1 MTADEIKAI
10 RAAIGVSQQIM
21 AMKVGVSL
29 SAYTKYEQGSKSPS
43 NRVILRLREIETEAL
58 AKGATA

>member
-10 RAAIGVSQQIM
+10 RAALGVSQQIM

-43 NRVILRLREIETEAL
+43 NKVILRLREIETEAL
-58 AKGATA
+58 AKGVTA

>member
-10 RAAIGVSQQIM
+10 REALGVTQAAM

-43 NRVILRLREIETEAL
+43 NRIILRLREIETEAL
-58 AKGATA
+58 AKGRAA

>member
-10 RAAIGVSQQIM
+10 RNLLGMSQSAF
-21 AMKVGVSL
+21 AMRVGVSVDTMR
-29 SAYTKYEQGSKSPS
+29 AYEQGVRNPS

>member
-1 MTADEIKAI
+1 MTADEI
-10 RAAIGVSQQIM
+10 RQLRERLDMTQTGFAAR
-21 AMKVGVSL
+21 VGVSIDTMR
-29 SAYTKYEQGSKSPS
+29 AYEQGKRFPS

>member
-10 RAAIGVSQQIM
+10 RDAIGLTQAAM
-21 AMKVGVSL
+21 AMRLGVSL
-29 SAYTKYEQGSKSPS
+29 SGYCKYEQGRKSPS

-58 AKGATA
+58 AKGDTV